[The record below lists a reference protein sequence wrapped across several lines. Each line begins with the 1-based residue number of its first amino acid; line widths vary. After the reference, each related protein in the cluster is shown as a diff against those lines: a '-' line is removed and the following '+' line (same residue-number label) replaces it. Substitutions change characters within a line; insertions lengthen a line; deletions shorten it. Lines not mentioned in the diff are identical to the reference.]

1 MKRHFWLNGGIFSI
15 SQVDTSLSDKWYCCR
30 NFTSS
35 IIIDDDHDH
44 DDDND
49 DHDHDH
55 DDNDDDDDE

>member
-1 MKRHFWLNGGIFSI
+1 MEGY
-15 SQVDTSLSDKWYCCR
+15 SQFHKSTQVLSDKCHCCS